1 MMEEGR
7 FFYKQT
13 NKELKKTD
21 LSDLREGDIFRIV
34 DLPIEEGYQDGTVLF
49 KAISDPY
56 KNENGIGTIDVQ
68 QVLEF
73 KDEG

>member
-1 MMEEGR
+1 MKEGR
-7 FFYKQT
+7 FFFKQT
-13 NKELKKTD
+13 ENELKKTD

-34 DLPIEEGYQDGTVLF
+34 DLPLEEGYEDGTVLF
-49 KAISDPY
+49 KAISGPY
-56 KNENGIGTIDVQ
+56 ENENGIKTIDVQ